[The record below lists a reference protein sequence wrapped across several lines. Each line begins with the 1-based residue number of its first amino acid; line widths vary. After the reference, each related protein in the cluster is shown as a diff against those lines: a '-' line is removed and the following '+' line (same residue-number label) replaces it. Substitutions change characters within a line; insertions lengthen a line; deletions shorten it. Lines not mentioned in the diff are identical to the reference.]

1 MSEIIYF
8 DTSALAKWYLN
19 ESRSDDVERYIQKYG
34 PVAISE
40 LTVVEMRCLL
50 ARRRREREIDS
61 KIENQVFAIFK
72 EDMRQHFLICH
83 PLPDGLAAGA
93 VNLLSVLSDIPLR
106 TLDTLHLVIAKEI
119 QTNILV
125 TADKVMAAGGKAM
138 GFSVVRFD

>member
-1 MSEIIYF
+1 MSDIIYF

-19 ESRSDDVERYIQKYG
+19 EARSDDVERYIQKHG

-50 ARRRREREIDS
+50 ARRRREREIDL

-125 TADKVMAAGGKAM
+125 TADKVMAAGGKTM